1 MIFKSYILENNLQ
14 TIENCKIFLFYG
26 ENQGLKK
33 DFKEKLKSIYK
44 KNDLLNFIQTDII
57 KNKEILL
64 NEVSN
69 KSLFNERKIIF
80 IDQVNDKILD
90 NFEELINQ
98 ITTERIFLFADILDK
113 KSKLRNLFE
122 KNKNLGIVPCYL
134 DNETSIRKIIV
145 EGLKTN
151 KGLSNQIINIIVQNT
166 GFDRYKV
173 NNEVK
178 KIISYFGVNGE
189 LNLEKIEA
197 LLNIRSNDDFS
208 SLRDEAMKGN
218 KINTNRLLSDTVL
231 EMEHNIYNLNSIN
244 QRFYKLK
251 EIESLKDSN
260 SSIETIISN
269 LRPPIFWKD
278 KTTIMEQ
285 SKKWNKNKIDKA
297 LKETYKTEVMI
308 KSNST
313 IKKDLLLKKLIV
325 DLCNT
330 ANSS

>member
-14 TIENCKIFLFYG
+14 TIANFKVFLFYG

-33 DFKEKLKSIYK
+33 DFKEKLKSTYK
-44 KNDLLNFIQTDII
+44 KNDLLNFIQSDII

-80 IDQVNDKILD
+80 VDQVNDKILD

-98 ITTERIFLFADILDK
+98 ITTEKIFLFADILDK

-122 KNKNLGIVPCYL
+122 KNKTLGVVPCYL

-151 KGLSNQIINIIVQNT
+151 KGLSNQMINVIVQNT

-173 NNEVK
+173 DNEIK

-197 LLNIRSNDDFS
+197 LLNIRSNDDFGT
-208 SLRDEAMKGN
+208 LRDEAIKGN
-218 KINTNRLLSDTVL
+218 KINTNKLLSDTVL
-231 EMEHNIYNLNSIN
+231 EQENNIYNLNSIN

-278 KTTIMEQ
+278 KPIIIEQ
-285 SKKWNKNKIDKA
+285 LKKWNKDKINKA
-297 LKETYKTEVMI
+297 LNETYKTEIMI
-308 KSNST
+308 KSNSA

-325 DLCNT
+325 DLCNK

>member
-251 EIESLKDSN
+251 EIESLKGSN

>member
-14 TIENCKIFLFYG
+14 TIANFKVFLFYG

-33 DFKEKLKSIYK
+33 DFKEKLKSTYK
-44 KNDLLNFIQTDII
+44 KNDLLNFIQSDII

-80 IDQVNDKILD
+80 VDQVNDKILD

-98 ITTERIFLFADILDK
+98 ITTEKIFLFADILDK

-122 KNKNLGIVPCYL
+122 KNKTLGVVPCYL

-151 KGLSNQIINIIVQNT
+151 KGLSNQMINVIVQNT

-173 NNEVK
+173 DNEIK

-197 LLNIRSNDDFS
+197 LLNIRSNDDFGT
-208 SLRDEAMKGN
+208 LRDEAIKGN
-218 KINTNRLLSDTVL
+218 KINTNKLLSDTVL
-231 EMEHNIYNLNSIN
+231 EQENNIYNLNSIN

-278 KTTIMEQ
+278 KPIIIEQ
-285 SKKWNKNKIDKA
+285 LKKWNKDKINKA
-297 LKETYKTEVMI
+297 LDETYKTEIMI
-308 KSNST
+308 KSNSV

-325 DLCNT
+325 DLCNK

>member
-14 TIENCKIFLFYG
+14 TIANFKVFLFYG

-33 DFKEKLKSIYK
+33 DFKEKLKSTYK
-44 KNDLLNFIQTDII
+44 KNDLLNFIQSDII

-80 IDQVNDKILD
+80 VDQVNDKILD

-98 ITTERIFLFADILDK
+98 ITTEKIFLFADILDK

-122 KNKNLGIVPCYL
+122 KNKTLGVVPCYL

-151 KGLSNQIINIIVQNT
+151 KGLSNQMINVIVQNT

-173 NNEVK
+173 DNEIK

-197 LLNIRSNDDFS
+197 LLNIRSNDDFGT
-208 SLRDEAMKGN
+208 LRDEAIKGN
-218 KINTNRLLSDTVL
+218 KINTNKLLSDTVL
-231 EMEHNIYNLNSIN
+231 EQENNIYNLNSIN

-278 KTTIMEQ
+278 KPIIIEQ
-285 SKKWNKNKIDKA
+285 LKKWNKDKINKA
-297 LKETYKTEVMI
+297 LDETYKTEIMI
-308 KSNST
+308 KSNSA

-325 DLCNT
+325 DLCNK